1 MTTTDARRPGLL
13 ATVGILLVAGLAG
26 LEATIAFETYAVT
39 TSLPSVVD
47 ALSAPAW
54 YSAAFSGT
62 LIASV
67 TGMVLAG
74 PWCDRVGARPPLLT
88 AIGLFV
94 VGVLMCA
101 LAPHIAVFVLG
112 RLVQGVGVGMAAVTI
127 YAIAS
132 ATVPQEHHPAL
143 FGVVNAAWVVPS
155 LAGPV
160 VSGLLTEH
168 LGWRWVYGSVAVVAV
183 LSAAG
188 LLVGL
193 RGRDTRPAGD
203 GNVRIP
209 WGWAV
214 AASAAV
220 LAMSLSGGNR
230 SAWSLLALALSTAAV
245 LAVLTRL
252 LPPGA
257 LRARQGVPRLVAMR
271 SLLAACAYTTET
283 YVPLF
288 LQRDRGVSIVLSG
301 LALAGSAV
309 GWAVGAWWQA
319 RPRRPGP
326 PSLLPAALLVL
337 CGPVS
342 TGLVVATGWAWWPVS
357 VGVAL
362 AGVGM
367 GVAYPQISSQALALS
382 PRREHGRVGSSLQLG
397 EACAVAATLALGG
410 AAQVHLGDGLAWTY
424 AGLAGIGVLAVLVA
438 RSARD
443 RPAA

>member
-1 MTTTDARRPGLL
+1 MPTTDARHPGLI

-47 ALSAPAW
+47 ALAAPAW

-88 AIGLFV
+88 AIALFV
-94 VGVLMCA
+94 TGVLMCA
-101 LAPHIAVFVLG
+101 LAGHIGVFVLG
-112 RLVQGVGVGMAAVTI
+112 RLVQGIGVGMAAVTV

-143 FGVVNAAWVVPS
+143 FGVVNAAWVIPS

-183 LSAAG
+183 LSAVG

-193 RGRDTRPAGD
+193 HGRDTRPAGD
-203 GNVRIP
+203 QDVRIP

-220 LAMSLSGGNR
+220 LAMSVAGGSR
-230 SAWSLLALALSTAAV
+230 AGWGLLALGLSFVAV

-252 LPPGA
+252 LPAGT
-257 LRARQGVPRLVAMR
+257 LRGRHGVPRLVALR
-271 SLLAACAYTTET
+271 SLLAASAYTTET

-288 LQRDRGVSIVLSG
+288 LQRDRGVPIVVSG

-309 GWAVGAWWQA
+309 GWAVGAWWQSRHSRSA
-319 RPRRPGP
+319 TA
-326 PSLLPAALLVL
+326 SMVPAALLVL
-337 CGPVS
+337 CGPVA
-342 TGLVVATGWAWWPVS
+342 TGVVIATGWPWWPVS

-362 AGVGM
+362 AGLGM

-410 AAQVHLGDGLAWTY
+410 AAQAHLDHGLAWTY
-424 AGLAGIGVLAVLVA
+424 VGLAGIGALAALVA
-438 RSARD
+438 RGARESA
-443 RPAA
+443 A